1 MHHLA
6 LDGSAV
12 VARLASLS
20 AMLVYKDLAPGYR
33 IRPPTEKE
41 LEMTVSKEVRAT
53 RDYETA
59 FLKGAPTCCFALST
73 RSLSPASHGA
83 QRIKAFCSCCCLPPA
98 APTVLL
104 TLQPRKAARVL
115 LTSARR

>member
-1 MHHLA
+1 M
-6 LDGSAV
+6 

-33 IRPPTEKE
+33 IRPPTDKE

-59 FLKGAPTCCFALST
+59 FLKGVQLAFTVL
-73 RSLSPASHGA
+73 PASA
-83 QRIKAFCSCCCLPPA
+83 AESCPRCALRSVSKLSA
-98 APTVLL
+98 AAVV
-104 TLQPRKAARVL
+104 RCR
-115 LTSARR
+115 